1 MRKLVTWFLMA
12 AMVIT
17 SVEVN
22 LNTVLA
28 DDNAYQSIDYENS
41 TISDDIQPKT
51 EDVSEECQ
59 EENDS
64 IEQGNDE
71 LKNETNGMLEGQDPT
86 IEEQNP
92 EIDDCANSW
101 RYQNGEEVQQR
112 NQREVAE
119 QSLYI
124 TQPNISRR
132 GIDVSEHNGNINWD
146 KVKADGVEFAIIRC
160 GYGQNSSSQDD
171 KKWLR
176 NVSECERLGIPYGV
190 YIYSYATNVSRA
202 SSEADHVLRLING
215 HNLSYPVY
223 FDMEDKS
230 TENSDLTAI
239 AKTFCNKI
247 KNSGL

>member
-101 RYQNGEEVQQR
+101 RY
-112 NQREVAE
+112 
-119 QSLYI
+119 
-124 TQPNISRR
+124 
-132 GIDVSEHNGNINWD
+132 
-146 KVKADGVEFAIIRC
+146 
-160 GYGQNSSSQDD
+160 
-171 KKWLR
+171 
-176 NVSECERLGIPYGV
+176 
-190 YIYSYATNVSRA
+190 
-202 SSEADHVLRLING
+202 
-215 HNLSYPVY
+215 
-223 FDMEDKS
+223 
-230 TENSDLTAI
+230 
-239 AKTFCNKI
+239 
-247 KNSGL
+247 

>member
-41 TISDDIQPKT
+41 TISDDIQPTT

-132 GIDVSEHNGNINWD
+132 GIDVSEHNGNINW
-146 KVKADGVEFAIIRC
+146 IR
-160 GYGQNSSSQDD
+160 
-171 KKWLR
+171 
-176 NVSECERLGIPYGV
+176 
-190 YIYSYATNVSRA
+190 
-202 SSEADHVLRLING
+202 
-215 HNLSYPVY
+215 
-223 FDMEDKS
+223 
-230 TENSDLTAI
+230 
-239 AKTFCNKI
+239 
-247 KNSGL
+247 

>member
-160 GYGQNSSSQDD
+160 GHG
-171 KKWLR
+171 KIHLVKMIR
-176 NVSECERLGIPYGV
+176 NGLEMYRSVNVWVSLMV
-190 YIYSYATNVSRA
+190 YIFILMLQMFP
-202 SSEADHVLRLING
+202 EH
-215 HNLSYPVY
+215 PVRQI
-223 FDMEDKS
+223 M
-230 TENSDLTAI
+230 
-239 AKTFCNKI
+239 C
-247 KNSGL
+247 